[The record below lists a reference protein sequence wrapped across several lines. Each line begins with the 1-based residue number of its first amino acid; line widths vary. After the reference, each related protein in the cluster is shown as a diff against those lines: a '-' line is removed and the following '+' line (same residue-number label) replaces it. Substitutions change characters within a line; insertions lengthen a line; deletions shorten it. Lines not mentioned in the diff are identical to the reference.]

1 MSSVKQKSGLF
12 SRWKALPLWVKIM
25 VGMAAGLLTGFL
37 LGPKATVLKPLGDL
51 FLNGI
56 KMLIVPLV
64 FCSLVSGVTAMKDT
78 STMGRVA
85 LKSIVLYLATGAIAI
100 SLGLVIGYF
109 FAPGEGMHMVAQTQ
123 EAVNKAPSMIDTL
136 VAMVPQNPLKAMVD
150 GNILQTIVFAI
161 AVGISISLL
170 GKKAEPMQKV
180 IESGAEIMYRL
191 TSMVMSF
198 APYGIFGLM
207 AWVAGSY
214 GLEVLLP
221 LAKVI
226 GAVYVGSLLLMYGGY
241 SLILMAKGLSPR
253 GFFRG
258 VLDAQTI
265 AFSTSSSSGA
275 LPASMHCAENKLGIS
290 KSLCSFVLPLGAT
303 VNMNGTALYQGVC
316 ALFIAQA
323 FGIDLAFSDYV
334 TIIFTSTLAAVGTA
348 GVPGAGL
355 IMLSLVLT
363 SVGLPMEGVALIA
376 AIDRI
381 LDMARTCV
389 NVTGDIMVAT
399 LIGKGE
405 GELDQACYNSAGESE
420 SGSARVVM
428 G

>member
-1 MSSVKQKSGLF
+1 MSSNSQKSGLVAK
-12 SRWKALPLWVKIM
+12 WKGLQLWVKIM
-25 VGMAAGLLTGFL
+25 VGMVLGLLAGFV
-37 LGPKATVLKPLGDL
+37 LGPDATVLKPLGDL

-100 SLGLVIGYF
+100 SLGLVIGHV
-109 FAPGEGMHMVAQTQ
+109 FAPGEGMNMVAQAQ
-123 EAVNKAPSMIDTL
+123 AEISKAPSMIDTL

-161 AVGISISLL
+161 ATGVAISLL

-180 IESGAEIMYRL
+180 IESGAEIMYKL
-191 TSMVMSF
+191 TSLVMSF

-226 GAVYVGSLLLMYGGY
+226 GAVYIGSLILMYGGY
-241 SLILMAKGLSPR
+241 SLILKGRGISPKM
-253 GFFRG
+253 FFRG

-265 AFSTSSSSGA
+265 AYSTSSSSGA
-275 LPASMHCAENKLGIS
+275 LPASMNCAEKNLGIP

-323 FGIDLAFSDYV
+323 FGIDLAFSDYI

-389 NVTGDIMVAT
+389 NVTGDLMVAA
-399 LIGKGE
+399 LINKDEENQESSSPEFSG
-405 GELDQACYNSAGESE
+405 QYMAG
-420 SGSARVVM
+420 
-428 G
+428 